1 MDSKEVRDYWDACYD
16 ILLKQR
22 AKYIQDF
29 NNLYIELEKV
39 QKEITSIN
47 TALDKML
54 EIGAELKLVN

>member
-1 MDSKEVRDYWDACYD
+1 MDSKEVKDYWNACYD

-22 AKYIQDF
+22 TKYIQDF
-29 NNLYIELEKV
+29 NNLYIELEEV

-54 EIGAELKLVN
+54 EIDSELKLVD